1 MLNAL
6 RRGTNTWPVRIL
18 LILIVASFALW
29 GVQAGGLG
37 GGTLVGEVGDM
48 RVDQQAFNR
57 AYAQELS
64 RVNRERDEPVTQQEG
79 IEMGVAGR
87 VLDQLLI
94 AASFDQAAKDLGLRA
109 SDRRVQQAIQ
119 EIPVFLDPD
128 GRFDRPTYIQQLELL
143 DYPSGSAFEE
153 QIRRDLARIDL
164 VQGLQGGVSVPPQ
177 MIQAIYDFQF
187 ESRQVQYFEV
197 LGSAITD
204 LPEPDEAAL
213 MAFYE
218 ADLIPYTAPEYRNLS
233 FIAIQQQDV
242 IDTIEVTEDMI
253 RDAYDER
260 LGEFRSDERR
270 TIQVIRF
277 DTQDDADAAKT
288 RIDAGLDFVAAG
300 QEAGQ
305 SAGEIT
311 VGSID
316 RTGLDYLG
324 PGAAD
329 AAFALPENGVSDP
342 VETDLGWAL
351 VRASDFIAAEEISL
365 EEARQQLI
373 KDVAEQE
380 ARFRVEEL
388 ANLAIEEVATGAP
401 LEAVSETIGLPVQR
415 LEEIDRAGLD
425 PSGDVVLGAPAS
437 RTFFELAFAMELGEE
452 FDVQDDGES
461 GYYIIRLDDVT
472 EAAPKPFREVE
483 RQVRTAYM
491 AAEQRDAAR
500 QIADEATRRINAG
513 EDFGAVAESIGV
525 AALRTPAPIFR
536 NLQNA
541 PDSFSFPLVSALFET
556 APGTAVEASNAFDNG
571 YVVAETVSIQEAP
584 VDENSE
590 LYRTLQTNLQRT
602 LENDIIAQFNAHV
615 RASHAV
621 SRNEALIQ
629 QMYMGQ

>member
-584 VDENSE
+584 STKTASCTEPSRPTCSGLWKTTSSRSSTPMSAPVMPS
-590 LYRTLQTNLQRT
+590 
-602 LENDIIAQFNAHV
+602 
-615 RASHAV
+615 RAMK
-621 SRNEALIQ
+621 R
-629 QMYMGQ
+629 